1 MTTITAQGLL
11 DDDRF
16 ERAEKQ
22 LEWVERLEALRGR
35 RDRENARLAAVSYVE
50 ALRDAVQQLAGHQ
63 NYAALAQQHGAAVA
77 DLVDAVRNA
86 HANDEWHGAL
96 KPALLDES

>member
-16 ERAEKQ
+16 DEAEKQ

-50 ALRDAVQQLAGHQ
+50 ALRDAVQLLAGHHP
-63 NYAALAQQHGAAVA
+63 YAALAAQHGAAIA

-86 HANDEWHGAL
+86 HAGDEWNGTL